1 VQGPSGGDEGADPVL
16 RQVGENL
23 FGAKAR
29 VGGDLFG
36 VDPLHGARGSQ
47 QRLEAVAIGGAG
59 LHPLG
64 EDDLMR
70 AVDGIYER
78 EREREREKTAR
89 PHRFNEKHNS
99 GRDKAGRVRSHT
111 ICGILMHSSL
121 AVTTEGL
128 PLGLSGIKFWTRK
141 KFNGTNALR
150 KKDQSYAGPHRPRKE
165 P

>member
-1 VQGPSGGDEGADPVL
+1 
-16 RQVGENL
+16 VGEIL

-36 VDPLHGARGSQ
+36 VDPQYGARGSR

-78 EREREREKTAR
+78 ERERERENNPPSVTVRRATR
-89 PHRFNEKHNS
+89 PVPECGCSPNS
-99 GRDKAGRVRSHT
+99 REAIQRRD
-111 ICGILMHSSL
+111 
-121 AVTTEGL
+121 
-128 PLGLSGIKFWTRK
+128 
-141 KFNGTNALR
+141 
-150 KKDQSYAGPHRPRKE
+150 
-165 P
+165 